1 MNNPKH
7 SYNSTTTQSQ
17 ISHLKGIV
25 PLRPDEENFV
35 TEWERYQMQVEFI
48 NQMAHEL
55 EAAIIELKQ
64 IASTLNIKEGLRFFP
79 VSVPW
84 IKQQPNNSLI
94 LTSRKVDLFRAEREA
109 ANIAQALRSK
119 SYGIISKNKVK
130 HLSDDNAS
138 FKGIEKKN

>member
-1 MNNPKH
+1 MKNSKY
-7 SYNSTTTQSQ
+7 SYNSTTQSQ
-17 ISHLKGIV
+17 ISPLKGIV
-25 PLRPDEENFV
+25 PLRPNEDSPGKENSM

-48 NQMAHEL
+48 NQMGHEL
-55 EAAIIELKQ
+55 EEAIIELKE

-109 ANIAQALRSK
+109 ANIAQALRNK
-119 SYGIISKNKVK
+119 SYGIISKNKV
-130 HLSDDNAS
+130 
-138 FKGIEKKN
+138 EK